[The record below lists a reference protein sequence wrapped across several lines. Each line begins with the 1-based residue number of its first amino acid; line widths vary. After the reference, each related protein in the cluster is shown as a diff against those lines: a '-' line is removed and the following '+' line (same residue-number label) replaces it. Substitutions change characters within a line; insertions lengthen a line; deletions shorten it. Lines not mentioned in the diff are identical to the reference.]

1 MILSDIR
8 RRGVTPRKHRK
19 RIGCGIGSGHG
30 KTSTRGHKGQKAR
43 SGGGIP
49 AVSEGG
55 QMPLIRRLPK
65 RGFHNIFREEFTVLN
80 VSDLNG
86 LSDGDAIDPGKAS
99 ELGLVRRNTK
109 RLKILGGGEL
119 QRRLVISA
127 HKFSASA
134 KAKIEKA
141 GGEAKELPC

>member
-8 RRGVTPRKHRK
+8 QRGATPRKRRK

-43 SGGGIP
+43 SGSSIP
-49 AVSEGG
+49 AVTEGG
-55 QMPLIRRLPK
+55 QMPLVRRLPK
-65 RGFHNIFREEFTVLN
+65 RGFHNLFREEFTVLN
-80 VSDLNG
+80 VGDLNS
-86 LSDGDAIDPGKAS
+86 LADGDNVDLEKVAQ
-99 ELGLVRRNTK
+99 LGLVRRNTK

-119 QRRLVISA
+119 ERRLVISA

-134 KAKIEKA
+134 KAKIQKA